1 MKTSQK
7 QTKEDSIQLEV
18 SNQLENLFKLQKT
31 YSFIIDTVS
40 SKMCK
45 ELYIRKLKITEQKIY
60 SLKKQ
65 I

>member
-7 QTKEDSIQLEV
+7 QTKGGSMQLDI

-45 ELYIRKLKITEQKIY
+45 ELYMRKLKITEQKIH

-65 I
+65 V

>member
-7 QTKEDSIQLEV
+7 QTKEDSMQLEV